1 MVLIFTQ
8 VQHITGTMITC
19 TSYRQRLTNAVPFLG
34 SYLHPE
40 DQFLSQGK
48 TQIAN
53 LKARLYIVI
62 FKMVTLY
69 LSIGRYDIL
78 AVLYSPAAMSKKKK
92 SSSSPIETPFQQAVF
107 VCDYMLFCFNTQL
120 RLANTHICSFL
131 EVV

>member
-78 AVLYSPAAMSKKKK
+78 AVLYSPAAMSKKKNLPPVPLRHHFSK
-92 SSSSPIETPFQQAVF
+92 LCLFAITCCFVLIPSLGLQIPIFA
-107 VCDYMLFCFNTQL
+107 
-120 RLANTHICSFL
+120 HS
-131 EVV
+131 